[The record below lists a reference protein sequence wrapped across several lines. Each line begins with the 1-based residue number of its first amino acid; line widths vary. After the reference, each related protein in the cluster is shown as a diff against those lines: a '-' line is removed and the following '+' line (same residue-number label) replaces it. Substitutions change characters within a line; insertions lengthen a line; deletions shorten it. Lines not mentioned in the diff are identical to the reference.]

1 MNKDKSYNSF
11 IIVLVI
17 VIVIIIYVASLG
29 QVEVTLEKSTKEND
43 EENNSLSKLQL
54 RHKKLK
60 ELIQRKE
67 QLNIK
72 LNKKFNRIYFG
83 VRFVLASLFIG
94 YNLILYFVFKITKLG
109 DLLNWNQLVLI
120 IMALFSFIAF
130 GTLTNVKEFVQ
141 NIKMRLELRT
151 YDKYRDITEQ
161 LENHKEEVTK
171 ITTSIAEAKLKISK
185 QTVVEDVVL
194 IESNDGVV

>member
-11 IIVLVI
+11 LIVLVI

-43 EENNSLSKLQL
+43 EENNSLNKLQL

-60 ELIQRKE
+60 ELIQKKE

-83 VRFVLASLFIG
+83 VRFVLASLFTG

-151 YDKYRDITEQ
+151 YNKYRDITEQ

>member
-1 MNKDKSYNSF
+1 MNKNKSYNSF
-11 IIVLVI
+11 LIVLAI

-185 QTVVEDVVL
+185 QTVVEDIVL